1 MGEGMKALRR
11 VRIGPASLTD
21 IESVALRM
29 RADEQAQWLSI
40 TGRDTYDPWLCARTL
55 AGTPGPQYVLVD
67 GRGVPFAVGGMT
79 EIRPKV
85 WQTWAAATDTAW
97 DDYWREITGH
107 CRRMIRDVL
116 ESGAGHRVETLA
128 LASRTR
134 AHAWYEA
141 GLGQRFEGVLRSYF
155 ADGQDAVVYSRV
167 RNGSA
172 LPRRRKEV

>member
-1 MGEGMKALRR
+1 MADGNATIKR
-11 VRIGPASLTD
+11 VRIGPATMSDLEF
-21 IESVALRM
+21 IAFHM
-29 RADEQAQWLSI
+29 RPDEQAQWLSI
-40 TGRDTYDPWLCARTL
+40 TGRTSYDPLLCARTL

-67 GRGVPFAVGGMT
+67 TDGRPFAAGGFT
-79 EIRPKV
+79 EVRPKV

-97 DDYWREITGH
+97 DHYWRDITGH
-107 CRRMIRDVL
+107 CRRMIGDLLR
-116 ESGAGHRVETLA
+116 SGDAHRVETLA

-141 GLGQRFEGVLRSYF
+141 GLGQRYEGTLRAYF

-167 RNGSA
+167 VGRPP